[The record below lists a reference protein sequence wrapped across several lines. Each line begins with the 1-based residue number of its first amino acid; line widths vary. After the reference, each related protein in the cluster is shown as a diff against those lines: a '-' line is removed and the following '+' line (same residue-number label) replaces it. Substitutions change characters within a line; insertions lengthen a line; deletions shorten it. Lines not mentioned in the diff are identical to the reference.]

1 MKKLSQSLLKEAEQ
15 GMLPSLIRDP
25 LQEYKLSEILLVKKL
40 KIYNKNH
47 NSSNNFTMTKRL
59 TQ

>member
-25 LQEYKLSEILLVKKL
+25 LQEYKLSEILLVKK
-40 KIYNKNH
+40 
-47 NSSNNFTMTKRL
+47 
-59 TQ
+59 